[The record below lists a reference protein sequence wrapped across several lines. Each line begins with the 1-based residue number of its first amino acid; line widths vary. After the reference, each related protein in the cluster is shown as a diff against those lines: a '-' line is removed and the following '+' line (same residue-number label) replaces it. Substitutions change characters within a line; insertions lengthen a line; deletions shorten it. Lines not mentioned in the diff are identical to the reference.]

1 MVFLIL
7 MKTTKQSTTDP
18 LFSKVL
24 STLNESQKRWYVAR
38 EAINYGRGGIKI
50 THELTGISRPTIIK
64 GMQELKSKKELQTDM
79 RIRSVGGGRKNISET
94 APEFEKLLK
103 KIMDEITAGD
113 PMSLLRWTNKSVE
126 GITELV
132 KKKGCNV
139 SRETVRKKLLELDY
153 SLQSNFKSKEGFAP
167 EDRNEQFEYI
177 NSQIKKFIR
186 RGDAVLS
193 IDAKKKEKVGEFKNN
208 GRSWHPKGR
217 PTEVNVYDYPS
228 LSEGK
233 AIPYGAYDIAR
244 NTGFVNVGMTH
255 ETAEFAVYSL
265 RRWWRYTGEKHYPA
279 LKGLLLCADG
289 GSSNGKKNRAWKY
302 YLQEFSNELEI
313 PITVCHYPRGTSKW
327 NKIEHRMF
335 SYISLHWKG
344 EPLVSYETIVNL
356 ISKTRTKTGL
366 RIKAK
371 LDRKKYKT
379 GRKVSDVKMDKIN
392 LSYHKIQPDLN
403 YTIYP
408 TPTKKK

>member
-1 MVFLIL
+1 MVSLIL
-7 MKTTKQSTTDP
+7 MKTTKQSTADP
-18 LFSKVL
+18 LFFKVL

-94 APEFEKLLK
+94 VPEFEKLLK

-126 GITELV
+126 GITGLV

-139 SRETVRKKLLELDY
+139 SRETVRRKLLDLDY

-193 IDAKKKEKVGEFKNN
+193 IDAKKKEKAGEFKNN
-208 GRSWHPKGR
+208 GRSWHPKGK
-217 PTEVNVYDYPS
+217 PTEVNVYDYP
-228 LSEGK
+228 
-233 AIPYGAYDIAR
+233 
-244 NTGFVNVGMTH
+244 
-255 ETAEFAVYSL
+255 
-265 RRWWRYTGEKHYPA
+265 
-279 LKGLLLCADG
+279 
-289 GSSNGKKNRAWKY
+289 
-302 YLQEFSNELEI
+302 
-313 PITVCHYPRGTSKW
+313 
-327 NKIEHRMF
+327 
-335 SYISLHWKG
+335 
-344 EPLVSYETIVNL
+344 
-356 ISKTRTKTGL
+356 
-366 RIKAK
+366 
-371 LDRKKYKT
+371 
-379 GRKVSDVKMDKIN
+379 
-392 LSYHKIQPDLN
+392 
-403 YTIYP
+403 
-408 TPTKKK
+408 